1 MENAITDTKFHVRM
15 VSVCTILAAI
25 DGYLIYGAVVSVQ
38 TTGPSMQ
45 LLFGFE
51 YIALAVAIV
60 TSFIKYCLNAAD
72 TYSGEDTPWE
82 AKKQYFSYL
91 DLLSDFLKLIV
102 YISFFL
108 ILMNFYGPLHAH
120 AAHGSTRL
128 RTVHAPANVVISSFP
143 TVFFHLLCVCVLAC
157 RTLWPN
163 VALLRARR

>member
-72 TYSGEDTPWE
+72 TYSGDDTPWE

-120 AAHGSTRL
+120 AAHRSTRL
-128 RTVHAPANVVISSFP
+128 HTAHAPQTSLSLLFQPCSF
-143 TVFFHLLCVCVLAC
+143 TCSVCAGL
-157 RTLWPN
+157 PN
-163 VALLRARR
+163 SVAQRYPPVRVRR